1 MKIAEYK
8 MLTKKKSKYH
18 SEKSGGYD
26 SNKEHS
32 RAVILHLLEKRGL
45 ISDLQEQVT
54 FELIP
59 AQYVQ
64 GFNGKMICARRA
76 MKYIADFT
84 YVENGK
90 FIVEDSKGFKTDAY
104 KQKKRLMKCI
114 YNIEIKET

>member
-8 MLTKKKSKYH
+8 NITKKKSKYH
-18 SEKSGGYD
+18 NEKSGGYD
-26 SNKEHS
+26 SKKEHS
-32 RAVILHLLEKRGL
+32 RAVVLHLMEKRGL
-45 ISDLQEQVT
+45 ISDLREQVT

-64 GFNGKMICARRA
+64 GFNRKLICARRA
-76 MKYIADFT
+76 MKYVADFV

-90 FIVEDSKGFKTDAY
+90 FTVEDSKGFKTVVY
-104 KQKKRLMKCI
+104 KQKKRLMKRI